1 MVTTNRSNKMLTNLK
16 MVSKNRDKHPNKS
29 PLLQVNYKSWIL
41 SVNLWNLN
49 HQEMTPKIHHLTEAI
64 ECCKY
69 LQI

>member
-16 MVSKNRDKHPNKS
+16 MVLKNKDKHPNKS
-29 PLLQVNYKSWIL
+29 PLLQVNYKSSIL
-41 SVNLWNLN
+41 NVNLWNII
-49 HQEMTPKIHHLTEAI
+49 HQEMTPKIHHPTEVI